1 MNTNTKKAK
10 QLSIRLGDDNTLT
23 AAKIAKNHGLTASAV
38 IRLAVAAGLPLI
50 KSQLA
55 GK

>member
-10 QLSIRLGDDNTLT
+10 QLSIRLGDANTAH
-23 AAKIAKNHGLTASAV
+23 AAKIAKSHGLTASAV
-38 IRLAVAAGLPLI
+38 IRLAVSAGLPLV
-50 KSQLA
+50 KTQLA